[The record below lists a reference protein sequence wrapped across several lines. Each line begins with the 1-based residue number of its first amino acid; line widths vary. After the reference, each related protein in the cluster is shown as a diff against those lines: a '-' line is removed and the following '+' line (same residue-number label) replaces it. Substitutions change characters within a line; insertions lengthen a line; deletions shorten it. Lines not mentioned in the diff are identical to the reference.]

1 MIDTQNVTINGIDM
15 MRYSGVNWIELG
27 GELYEGGYFVVYTF
41 ILEGIPYFYQ
51 CEMISPYDSGTIQD
65 DYGTDEALVAHCREW
80 VDMYADT
87 FIRTIMTAEQV
98 EEGIVLAGLSA
109 QE

>member
-1 MIDTQNVTINGIDM
+1 M

-87 FIRTIMTAEQV
+87 FIRTIMTTEQV